1 MQHRKEPALVA
12 THPHA
17 PINLLYLHNAKEIG
31 LRAHHR
37 IPSGGVGIPRFF
49 PALPGCHSWGTTYEQ
64 AVKNAEEALIGF
76 LEALQK
82 NGESI
87 PEGDQPAGEVSL
99 GVFVN
104 LPAQL

>member
-1 MQHRKEPALVA
+1 MPKKLAYVLTIEF
-12 THPHA
+12 HPEESG
-17 PINLLYLHNAKEIG
+17 YLA
-31 LRAHHR
+31 
-37 IPSGGVGIPRFF
+37 FF
-49 PALPGCHSWGTTYEQ
+49 PALPGCHTWGTTYEQ

-87 PEGDQPAGEVSL
+87 PEGDQPVGEVSL

-104 LPAQL
+104 LPVQV